1 MKIDSSRLGDNLEMR
16 SKGRDWEN
24 SQVSG
29 KKMTKCMEVSFI
41 KMRMVGEERNCDVK
55 NSEGFV
61 LNILNLRS
69 FRETLLKRHL

>member
-29 KKMTKCMEVSFI
+29 KKMTKYMEVSFI

-69 FRETLLKRHL
+69 F

>member
-16 SKGRDWEN
+16 SKGRHWEN

-41 KMRMVGEERNCDVK
+41 KMVGEERNCDVK

-69 FRETLLKRHL
+69 F